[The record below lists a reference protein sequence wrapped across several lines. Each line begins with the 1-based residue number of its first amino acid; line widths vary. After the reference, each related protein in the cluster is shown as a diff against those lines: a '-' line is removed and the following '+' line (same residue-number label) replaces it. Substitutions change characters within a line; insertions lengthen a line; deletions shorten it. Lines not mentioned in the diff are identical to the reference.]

1 MSDQQIQ
8 CSDCGN
14 AFVFTEAERAFY
26 DSKGLASPPKR
37 CAPCRKARKLASPDR
52 RPGGGA
58 PGRGG
63 SAGGWGRNGGGERGG
78 GANGDRGGGGG
89 RGGPRAP
96 AEGRGWGKPSFSRS
110 QGERPPIRPSFNP
123 RARGPHLGENPP
135 REAPVKVT
143 PPPSAKAHSGPR
155 PARPKFDITCG
166 TCGTAAQV
174 PFKPLEGREVFC
186 QPCYRARRGLP
197 PVDASGP
204 MVDGLATDLA
214 ADKGESPLD

>member
-1 MSDQQIQ
+1 MMSDQQIQ

-37 CAPCRKARKLASPDR
+37 CAPCRKARKLANPDR
-52 RPGGGA
+52 RPAGGA
-58 PGRGG
+58 PSRGG
-63 SAGGWGRNGGGERGG
+63 SAGAGWGRNGGGERGR

-96 AEGRGWGKPSFSRS
+96 VEGRGWGKPSFSRGPVDRPS
-110 QGERPPIRPSFNP
+110 VRPPFNP
-123 RARGPHLGENPP
+123 RARGPVN
-135 REAPVKVT
+135 VT
-143 PPPSAKAHSGPR
+143 PPPNAKAHAGPR

-197 PVDASGP
+197 PVEASGP
-204 MVDGLATDLA
+204 TVGGVAT
-214 ADKGESPLD
+214 DKGESPLD